1 MPPLADP
8 MLTAAAQRAPASAPL
23 GADHQ
28 TMRRKALEMEGF
40 FLSQMLQPMFKE
52 ISTEALFGGGLGE
65 EMWRSL
71 QVDEFG
77 KAMAR
82 AGGIGLADAVLREM
96 LTIQEQAGGTS

>member
-1 MPPLADP
+1 MTSLADS
-8 MLTAAAQRAPASAPL
+8 MLTAAVPRMTASAPL
-23 GADHQ
+23 AADHQ

-52 ISTEALFGGGLGE
+52 LSTETPFSGGLGE
-65 EMWRSL
+65 ELWRSL

-82 AGGIGLADAVLREM
+82 AGGTGLADKVMREM
-96 LTIQEQAGGTS
+96 LAIQERAGGNP

>member
-1 MPPLADP
+1 MTSLADS
-8 MLTAAAQRAPASAPL
+8 MLTVAVPRMTAFTPL

-28 TMRRKALEMEGF
+28 AMRRKALEMEGF

-52 ISTEALFGGGLGE
+52 LSTGTPFGGGLGE

-82 AGGIGLADAVLREM
+82 AGGIGLADKVMREM
-96 LTIQEQAGGTS
+96 LAIQERAGGTP